1 MNLANPLPF
10 FLPSRACTQRGGGGS
25 YRQPQNRTRI
35 AAKSDFAVAARIIC
49 ISVPAFRW
57 KQRRSVDGVASTRL
71 WGGGGKEE
79 NECGAR
85 GNKAVGMS
93 CSGEGL
99 EGGRGRSGWI
109 YDTLGDAFFFF
120 FSEPS
125 INLHNACALRPINA
139 RRGWNIFFFFSK
151 TLIRMFV
158 AFMPVINLVGS

>member
-57 KQRRSVDGVASTRL
+57 KQRRSVHGVASTRL

-109 YDTLGDAFFFF
+109 YDTLGDVFFFF
-120 FSEPS
+120 FQSRVS
-125 INLHNACALRPINA
+125 ICIMRVHFGRLMRDVA
-139 RRGWNIFFFFSK
+139 GIFFFFFENVNSNV
-151 TLIRMFV
+151 RRFY
-158 AFMPVINLVGS
+158 AGD

>member
-57 KQRRSVDGVASTRL
+57 KQRRSVHGVASTRL

-120 FSEPS
+120 FQSRVS
-125 INLHNACALRPINA
+125 ICIMRVHFGRLMRDVA
-139 RRGWNIFFFFSK
+139 GIFFFFFLFRK
-151 TLIRMFV
+151 C
-158 AFMPVINLVGS
+158 

>member
-57 KQRRSVDGVASTRL
+57 KQRRSVRGVASTRL

-120 FSEPS
+120 FQSRVS
-125 INLHNACALRPINA
+125 ICIMRVHFGRLMRDVA
-139 RRGWNIFFFFSK
+139 GIFFFFFENVNSNV
-151 TLIRMFV
+151 RRFY
-158 AFMPVINLVGS
+158 AGD

>member
-10 FLPSRACTQRGGGGS
+10 FLPSRACTQRGGGRAIDNRKIARAS
-25 YRQPQNRTRI
+25 PPNRISRWPPVLFAYR
-35 AAKSDFAVAARIIC
+35 F
-49 ISVPAFRW
+49 
-57 KQRRSVDGVASTRL
+57 QRFVGNNDGVASTRL

-93 CSGEGL
+93 YSGEGL

-120 FSEPS
+120 FQSRVS
-125 INLHNACALRPINA
+125 ICIMRVHFGRLMRDVA
-139 RRGWNIFFFFSK
+139 GIFFFFFENVNSNV
-151 TLIRMFV
+151 RRFY
-158 AFMPVINLVGS
+158 AGD

>member
-99 EGGRGRSGWI
+99 EGGRGRGLDEFTIRWV
-109 YDTLGDAFFFF
+109 TLFFFF
-120 FSEPS
+120 FQSRVS
-125 INLHNACALRPINA
+125 ICIMRVHFGRLMRDVA
-139 RRGWNIFFFFSK
+139 GIFFFFFLFRK
-151 TLIRMFV
+151 C
-158 AFMPVINLVGS
+158 

>member
-120 FSEPS
+120 FQSRVS
-125 INLHNACALRPINA
+125 ICIMRVHFGRLMRDVA
-139 RRGWNIFFFFSK
+139 GIFFFFFLFRK
-151 TLIRMFV
+151 C
-158 AFMPVINLVGS
+158 

>member
-57 KQRRSVDGVASTRL
+57 KQRRSVHGVASTRL

-120 FSEPS
+120 FQSRVS
-125 INLHNACALRPINA
+125 ICIMRVHFGRLMRDVA
-139 RRGWNIFFFFSK
+139 GIFFFFFRK
-151 TLIRMFV
+151 R
-158 AFMPVINLVGS
+158 